1 MCHVGRWNEYG
12 QSILNRLV
20 PFISFLIYIYIFIS
34 ICIEYF
40 QMVFSFL
47 LSDLIFLS
55 LLEEIHYVDRLFVSS
70 VRLFGLRS
78 LKDLV

>member
-1 MCHVGRWNEYG
+1 
-12 QSILNRLV
+12 
-20 PFISFLIYIYIFIS
+20 
-34 ICIEYF
+34 
-40 QMVFSFL
+40 MVFSFL

-78 LKDLV
+78 LKDLVWQQAWEV